1 MKKSSGKIRYDLKKS
16 PETVLKAAMEALK
29 FLQQNS
35 CSLDDYL
42 DSIKGDALLRKRL
55 SSLLFGCFRYGRV
68 IDEVLKKVCNKPPAL
83 EVKNLLHTTLVMAKY
98 QDALPCESVVNIA
111 VTLAKKE
118 FNNFTARFVNAVL
131 RKSLILLDSTVCDP
145 LPNRISD
152 RWKKAFPGEVYKN
165 LSELF
170 TQKAPST
177 VRLRSG
183 FAIGNDPNLEP
194 LELDL
199 PWQFY
204 CCNDLSGLLAGE
216 DFAGGRF
223 YIQDPAPAHVCKLL
237 KDHAE
242 LLAENINFL
251 DLCAAPGGKFIMNM
265 ELLNDLGKNVLSATA
280 FDRSPR
286 RLELVR
292 KNLERCN
299 IKGCVQTGD
308 AADPAIYPNRT
319 FELVT
324 CDVPCSN
331 SGVFRRRPD
340 ALWHWSKGN
349 MADITTLQSKILQN
363 AARMTAENGLLLYS
377 TCSLEKE
384 ENSLLIEEFL
394 QKHAEFELV
403 EDKLFMPQILHD
415 GTYAAL
421 LRKKAEAG
429 K

>member
-1 MKKSSGKIRYDLKKS
+1 MKKPVKKIRYDIKNS
-16 PETVLKAAMEALK
+16 PETVMKAAMEALK
-29 FLQQNS
+29 SLLQTNG
-35 CSLDDYL
+35 SLDDYL

-55 SSLLFGCFRYGRV
+55 SSLLFGCFRYGKI
-68 IDEVLKKVCNKPPAL
+68 IDEVLKKVCTRPPAA
-83 EVKNLLHTTLVMAKY
+83 EVKNLLVITLVMAKY
-98 QDALPCESVVNIA
+98 QDSLAGESVANIA

-131 RKSLILLDSTVCDP
+131 RKSLILLDDIKCDP

-152 RWKKAFPGEVYKN
+152 RWKKAFPKDVYRN

-170 TQKAPST
+170 TQKARST

-183 FAIGNDPNLEP
+183 FEITDNAALEM
-194 LELDL
+194 LDLDL

-204 CCNDLSGLLAGE
+204 CCNDLSGLLQSD
-216 DFAGGRF
+216 DFAAGKF

-242 LLAENINFL
+242 LLPPEVNFI

-265 ELLNDLGKNVLSATA
+265 ELLSDLGKTVLSATA
-280 FDRSPR
+280 VDRSSR

-292 KNLERCN
+292 KNLERCQV
-299 IKGCVQTGD
+299 KGSMQSAD
-308 AADPAIYPNRT
+308 AADPELFTGKT

-340 ALWHWSKGN
+340 ALWHWSTGS
-349 MADITTLQSKILQN
+349 MLDIAGLQSRILHN
-363 AARMTAENGLLLYS
+363 AARLTAENGLLLYS
-377 TCSLEKE
+377 TCSLEAE
-384 ENSLLIEEFL
+384 ENSLQIEKFL
-394 QKHAEFELV
+394 REHADFELIA
-403 EDKLFMPQILHD
+403 ENLFMPQTHCD

-421 LRKKAEAG
+421 LRKK

>member
-1 MKKSSGKIRYDLKKS
+1 MKRNPKKVKYDLKKS
-16 PETVLKAAMEALK
+16 PETVMKAAMEALK
-29 FLQQNS
+29 SLQQTDV
-35 CSLDDYL
+35 SLDDYL

-55 SSLLFGCFRYGRV
+55 SSLLFGCFRYGKI
-68 IDEVLKKVCNKPPAL
+68 IDTVLKKVCSKPPAV
-83 EVKNLLHTTLVMAKY
+83 EVKNLLHITLVMAEY
-98 QDALPCESVVNIA
+98 QDALASESVVNIA

-131 RKSLILLDSTVCDP
+131 RKSLILLGTENCDP

-152 RWKKAFPGEVYKN
+152 RWKKAFDQEIYKS

-170 TQKAPST
+170 TRKALST

-183 FAIGNDPNLEP
+183 FEISDNAGLEP

-204 CCNDLSGLLAGE
+204 CCNDLSSLLAGE
-216 DFAGGRF
+216 DFAAGKF

-237 KDHAE
+237 KAHAE
-242 LLAENINFL
+242 LLPSEIRFL
-251 DLCAAPGGKFIMNM
+251 DLCAAPGGKFIMNI
-265 ELLNDLGKNVLSATA
+265 ELLSDLGKHVLAATA
-280 FDRSPR
+280 VDRSPR

-292 KNLERCN
+292 KNLDRCRV
-299 IKGCVQTGD
+299 KGDVQTAD
-308 AADPAIYPNRT
+308 ASDPAIFAGRS

-340 ALWHWSKGN
+340 ALWHWSLSG
-349 MADITTLQSKILQN
+349 MLDIVDLQRAILSN
-363 AARMTAENGLLLYS
+363 AARLTAENGLLLYS
-377 TCSLEKE
+377 TCSLEAE
-384 ENSLLIEEFL
+384 ENSLQIEKFL
-394 QKHAEFELV
+394 HEHAEFELV
-403 EDKLFMPQILHD
+403 ENKLFMPQAHCD

-421 LRKKAEAG
+421 LHRKK
-429 K
+429 